1 MVIEFNEAET
11 RLLYNIL
18 VGQAAE
24 HLSYANPSELAEN
37 LCKLATKFQGSVTTN
52 KIQITRGRN

>member
-18 VGQAAE
+18 VEQAAE
-24 HLSYANPSELAEN
+24 HLSCANPSELAEGRY
-37 LCKLATKFQGSVTTN
+37 KLAARFQGSVTTDR
-52 KIQITRGRN
+52 IQNARGRN